1 MMVTDICRDDIV
13 YDEDEGWY
21 QETPDYEK
29 LLNKYNR
36 SKNRFSS
43 YLWGIYITSLNKA
56 VVGDAILELKYD
68 FLYSD
73 TDSVKFLNYIIH
85 KAYFDNYNANVRKK
99 LLKMCDYYK
108 INPELIEPTDIKG
121 QKQLIGI
128 WDYEGEVDSNGT
140 LIPTYSRFKYL
151 GAKRYMVEYPNG
163 ELSFTVSGCSKK
175 LAVPYLKE
183 MADLEGVDVFSKFDN
198 NMYIPSDLTR
208 KNTHTYIDTEV
219 EGFATDY
226 LGNKSYY
233 KELSSIHLEE
243 TEFTLSLTSNWIDYI
258 IGIRGVF

>member
-1 MMVTDICRDDIV
+1 MMVTDICRDEIL
-13 YDEDEGWY
+13 YDLDNGWT

-43 YLWGIYITSLNKA
+43 YLWGIYVTSLSKMA
-56 VVGDAILELKYD
+56 LASGILELKYD

-73 TDSVKFLNYIIH
+73 TDSVKFINYDKH

-121 QKQLIGI
+121 NKQLIGV
-128 WDYEGEVDSNGT
+128 WDYEGEKAKDGT
-140 LIPTYSRFKYL
+140 LIPTYSRFKSL

-163 ELSFTVSGCSKK
+163 ELSFTVSGCSKR

-183 MADLEGVDVFSKFDN
+183 MATLEGVDIFSKFDDK
-198 NMYIPSDLTR
+198 MYIPSDLTR
-208 KNTHTYIDTEV
+208 KNIHTYIDMEI
-219 EGFATDY
+219 EGYVKDY
-226 LGNKSYY
+226 LGNESYY
-233 KELSSIHLEE
+233 HEDSSIHLEE